1 MVPMVHQYSRICT
14 AQRTALRRRS
24 VRYALIRAS
33 TQPTSG
39 REQFARLSLGGRSE
53 ETELG
58 VTKLGPDS
66 FIGIGSLSMVSALA
80 HVCGDVDFVCEIQE
94 KNLIFKQ
101 RVIND

>member
-24 VRYALIRAS
+24 VRYARIRAS

-39 REQFARLSLGGRSE
+39 RGKFARLSLGGRSE
-53 ETELG
+53 ENELR

-66 FIGIGSLSMVSALA
+66 FVGVGIGSLSMVSALA
-80 HVCGDVDFVCEIQE
+80 HVCGDVDFVFEIQE
-94 KNLIFKQ
+94 K
-101 RVIND
+101 INFQGEGY